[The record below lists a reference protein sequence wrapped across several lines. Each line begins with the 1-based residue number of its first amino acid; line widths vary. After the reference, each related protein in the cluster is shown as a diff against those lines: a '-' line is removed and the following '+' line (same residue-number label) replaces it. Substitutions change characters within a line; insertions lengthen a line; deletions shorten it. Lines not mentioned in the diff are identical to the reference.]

1 VTDHRDAVYE
11 RLMADLI
18 GPVGP
23 IQELI
28 TERPSDRYLS
38 GILFPLRSELPP
50 EEDEQL
56 EGGGDG
62 EDNDGEDLVLPP
74 SVRPSS
80 AGLSFAVIGDAPS
93 IDLEISCAEY
103 CFIHGG
109 ASLHAGSGEGMLVPQ
124 KVEGEGSS
132 GTPRGQR
139 AWQRSPHQITI
150 AAVGVTDAMRTLSL
164 DEHGLPKCE
173 LVFRSTRSGDLWLVT
188 VVLVNRRIIN
198 KDSTREAAEEKALFQ
213 VRLAVRPGVET
224 RIAARPSRSSAI
236 DDDGRSAM
244 LLYRDTR
251 EYAVG
256 HVCAATWTLSVGE
269 PVEVS
274 STWIPSASVPAVSSR
289 GGRHFR
295 HLMETGAGDC
305 FKAEVL
311 ERDDTDLPAI
321 LSALPEAYERWLD
334 ELREQLPTL
343 TPDEQEQGRRHLDE
357 GCGACLASIRAGIAL
372 LARNADAARAFRL
385 ANRAM
390 NLQYRWRNGTSLV
403 WRPFQLGFLLMTV
416 ASSTDATNE
425 ERELMD
431 LLWFPTGGGKTE
443 AYLALVAFVLFMRRF
458 RNPGDPQKGAGTA
471 VIMRYTLRLLT
482 TQQFQRAASLILAC
496 DHLRK
501 REIEIGRRCGI
512 VPFSVGLWVGDEAVA
527 NKRKDA
533 FIALDQGHKN
543 SPDQL
548 ADCPC
553 CKQRLEWGRG
563 PQNTYVQVRCRTHGC
578 ALHGDDLPVWTVD
591 EDVYDRHPSLL
602 IGTVDKFAQMPNK
615 AEISRL
621 FGLGT
626 DHDSPDLIIQDELH
640 LISGPLGTLAGLY
653 ESSIDLLCSVKGR
666 RPKIIGSTATIRRAA
681 DQVRALFDRDV
692 RLFPPPG
699 LHVTDSCFAVQDDES
714 PARRYFA
721 VTTAGRSAKFTLQA
735 TSASILQ
742 SATVLREGSAIVDAY
757 WTLVTYFN
765 SLRELG
771 GALILM
777 RDDVPKSIGQFAG
790 RHGERAREVQNVK
803 QLTSNLTQAELKET
817 LADLDCA
824 VGSDMAIDAVLAT
837 NMISVGLDIA
847 RLGVMVV
854 NGQPKSIAEY
864 IQATSRVGRKD
875 WPGLV
880 VAVYN
885 HNKARDR
892 SRFESFE
899 SWHQTLYREV
909 EATSVTPFSP
919 RARDRGLRACLVSL
933 ARHAVPALRLNPVL
947 GESADEVLRLADLIG
962 ERAERIDPEESL
974 LTQEELRKCIEDWIS
989 RTALRE
995 YTWYGKRNREALMI
1009 RAEKAAEM
1017 RAQRKEVGDMWVIPS
1032 TMRNVEPGTP
1042 VKLVKALRFEQ
1053 PEDRE

>member
-1 VTDHRDAVYE
+1 MTDHRDVVHE
-11 RLMADLI
+11 RLMADL
-18 GPVGP
+18 VGP
-23 IQELI
+23 AGPMDEVI

-50 EEDEQL
+50 EEDERL

-62 EDNDGEDLVLPP
+62 EDNDGEDLALPP
-74 SVRPSS
+74 SVRPST
-80 AGLSFAVIGDAPS
+80 AGLSFAVVGDAPS
-93 IDLEISCAEY
+93 IDIEISCAEY
-103 CFIHGG
+103 RFIEGG
-109 ASLHAGSGEGMLVPQ
+109 AAPRAASGAVEPVPQ
-124 KVEGEGSS
+124 GVVDGQPS
-132 GTPRGQR
+132 GTAHGVHAWKRAPRLVEVSGVR
-139 AWQRSPHQITI
+139 
-150 AAVGVTDAMRTLSL
+150 VTDAMRALPL
-164 DEHGLPKCE
+164 DDHGLPTCE
-173 LVFRSTRSGDLWLVT
+173 LVFRSTRSGALWLVT
-188 VVLVNRRIIN
+188 VVLVNRRVVT
-198 KDSTREAAEEKALFQ
+198 KGSPREAAEENSLFQ
-213 VRLAVRPGVET
+213 VRLAVQPGAAT
-224 RIAARPSRSSAI
+224 KIAARPSRVSAL
-236 DDDGRSAM
+236 DEDGRSAA
-244 LLYRDTR
+244 LLYRDAR

-256 HVCAATWTLSVGE
+256 HVCAATWTLSGGE
-269 PVEVS
+269 PVEVR
-274 STWIPSASVPAVSSR
+274 STWIPAASVPAVSSR
-289 GGRHFR
+289 GGKHFR
-295 HLMETGAGDC
+295 ELIKTVDGDC
-305 FKAEVL
+305 FKADVL
-311 ERDDTDLPAI
+311 ERDDTDLPAV
-321 LSALPEAYERWLD
+321 LRVLPDAYERWLD

-343 TPDEQEQGRRHLDE
+343 TPDEQEQGRRHLED
-357 GCGACLASIRAGIAL
+357 GCGACLSSIRAGIDL
-372 LARNADAARAFRL
+372 LARDPDAARAFRL

-390 NLQYRWRNGTSLV
+390 NLQYRWRNEEALV

-416 ASSTDATNE
+416 ASAADAKNE

-443 AYLALVAFVLFMRRF
+443 AYLALVAFVLFARRF
-458 RNPGDPQKGAGTA
+458 RYPGAPQKGAGTA

-482 TQQFQRAASLILAC
+482 TQQFQRAASLVLAC
-496 DHLRK
+496 DHLR
-501 REIEIGRRCGI
+501 RSDSDVRSRCGN
-512 VPFSVGLWVGDEAVA
+512 VPFSIGLWVGDEAVA
-527 NKRKDA
+527 NKRTDA
-533 FIALDQGHKN
+533 FTALDQGQKN

-548 ADCPC
+548 SDCPF
-553 CKQRLEWGRG
+553 CKRQLKWGRG
-563 PQNTYVQVRCRTHGC
+563 PKGSYVQVRCPSEEC
-578 ALHGDDLPVWTVD
+578 PLHGDDLPVWTVD
-591 EDVYDRHPSLL
+591 EDVYERLPALL

-615 AEISRL
+615 AEIGGL

-626 DHDSPDLIIQDELH
+626 EHDSPDLIIQDELH

-653 ESSIDLLCSVKGR
+653 ESSIDLLCSAKGR

-681 DQVRALFDRDV
+681 DQVKALFDRDV

-699 LHVTDSCFAVQDDES
+699 LSVADSCFAVRDDET

-721 VTTAGRSAKFTLQA
+721 VTAAGRSAKFTLQA
-735 TSASILQ
+735 TAASILQ
-742 SATVLREGSAIVDAY
+742 SAPALRDGSAIVDAY

-777 RDDVPKSIGQFAG
+777 RDDVPKSIGQFAA
-790 RHGERAREVQNVK
+790 RHGEGAREVQNVK
-803 QLTSNLTQAELKET
+803 QLTSNLTQAQLRET

-933 ARHAVPALRLNPVL
+933 ARHAVPALRRNPVL
-947 GESADEVLRLADLIG
+947 GDSDDEVKHLAALIG
-962 ERAERIDPEESL
+962 DRAERIDPEEAVRTREDL
-974 LTQEELRKCIEDWIS
+974 QDFVEDWAA
-989 RTALRE
+989 RNALRE
-995 YTWYGKRNREALMI
+995 YSWYGKRNREALTI

-1017 RAQRKEVGDMWVIPS
+1017 RAQRREVGDMWVIPS

-1042 VKLVKALRFEQ
+1042 VKLVKALRAERT
-1053 PEDRE
+1053 EDRE